1 MQSLKINLPNVHAE
15 VLAAFERYER
25 ALVENDVEVLDE
37 IFWDSEHTLRY
48 GIAENLYGYP
58 AIAAFRASRP
68 GQALQR
74 RLVNTVITTYG
85 EDFATVNTEFLRDA
99 VHGRQSQTWMRTPA
113 GWRVVAAHVSLMPK
127 GS

>member
-25 ALVENDVEVLDE
+25 ALVENDVKVLDE

-48 GIAENLYGYP
+48 GVAENLYGYP

-85 EDFATVNTEFLRDA
+85 EDFATANRNSCETRFMGGRVKRGCVPLR
-99 VHGRQSQTWMRTPA
+99 A
-113 GWRVVAAHVSLMPK
+113 GGWWQPTLV
-127 GS
+127 